1 MDHRSQYR
9 QNISR
14 IMLKGRCGIRFV
26 AGLKI
31 EIILNKQN
39 ISGLLS
45 FADPEII
52 LFPQIASYG
61 VPIFLPVIH
70 QNFPSRRDIPLG
82 IDIDPGAHG
91 LVDGVVNQAFPAVQP
106 PRIVCIASQG
116 PVIRIGI
123 HHMVTVDIK
132 KIAIPPLPV
141 IGLLPG
147 GQPAPVFDD
156 PVAFTDL
163 FPGKKALPTLRDS
176 RFSDE

>member
-1 MDHRSQYR
+1 
-9 QNISR
+9 
-14 IMLKGRCGIRFV
+14 MLKGKCGIRFV

-52 LFPQIASYG
+52 SFPPIASYG
-61 VPIFLPVIH
+61 VPIFLTVIH
-70 QNFPSRRDIPLG
+70 QDLSSRRDIPLG
-82 IDIDPGAHG
+82 IYIDPGAYG
-91 LVDGVVNQAFPAVQP
+91 FVDGVVNQAFPAVQP
-106 PRIVCIASQG
+106 PGIIRIASQG
-116 PVIRIGI
+116 AVIRIGI
-123 HHMVTVDIK
+123 YHMVTVDIK
-132 KIAIPPLPV
+132 KIAIPSLPV

-163 FPGKKALPTLRDS
+163 FPGKKALSTLRDG